1 MNIHHP
7 AFATSHLNL
16 YAPASNR
23 FLCTLI
29 VARNTHIRA
38 RVFLARIRKVG
49 GKLDDSVF
57 ISPLRLFISARL
69 FLIVY
74 FLFCIPLNFVNGTD
88 IYIYMEKYFEEEFL
102 IVGNIVQLLVSLFH
116 AFKRNL
122 LCFGINRWINHL
134 EMRLLIIFLNY
145 F

>member
-88 IYIYMEKYFEEEFL
+88 IYIYIYGEIFRRRIFNRRKYRSTSCF
-102 IVGNIVQLLVSLFH
+102 LFH

-134 EMRLLIIFLNY
+134 EMRLLNRH
-145 F
+145 

>member
-88 IYIYMEKYFEEEFL
+88 IYIYGEIFRRRIFNR
-102 IVGNIVQLLVSLFH
+102 GNIVQLLVSLFH

-134 EMRLLIIFLNY
+134 EMRLLNRH
-145 F
+145 